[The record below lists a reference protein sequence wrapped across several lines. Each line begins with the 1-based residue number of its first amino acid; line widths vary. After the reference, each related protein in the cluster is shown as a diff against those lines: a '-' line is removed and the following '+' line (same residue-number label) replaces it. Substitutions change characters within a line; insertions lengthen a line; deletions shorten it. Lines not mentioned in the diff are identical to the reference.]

1 MEGTWDV
8 RVTLRNCQTGAPVR
22 TVRTLSTF
30 NCAGTL
36 VETGTDD
43 TPDRLSSGQ
52 GTWRHI
58 GERHYITVSRFFRF
72 DPGGAFA
79 ETQKITR
86 RIELSD
92 DGKEF
97 LATTCVEVFDTAD
110 SLIQTSCATE
120 KGKRLE

>member
-8 RVTLRNCQTGAPVR
+8 QVTLRNCQTGAPVK
-22 TVRTLSTF
+22 TARTLSTF
-30 NCAGTL
+30 SNAGTL

-43 TPDRLSSGQ
+43 TPVRLSSGQ

-72 DPGGAFA
+72 DPNGAYA
-79 ETQKITR
+79 EIQKITR
-86 RIELSD
+86 RLELSD

-97 LATTCVEVFDTAD
+97 LATTCVEVFDKSD
-110 SLIQTSCATE
+110 SLIETGCATE
-120 KGKRLE
+120 RGKRLE

>member
-8 RVTLRNCQTGAPVR
+8 RVTFRNCQTGAPVR
-22 TVRTLSTF
+22 IVRTLSTF
-30 NCAGTL
+30 SGAGTL
-36 VETGTDD
+36 METGADD
-43 TPDRLSSGQ
+43 TPNRRSSGQ

-72 DPGGAFA
+72 HPDGTFA

-92 DGKEF
+92 DGQEF
-97 LATTCVEVFDTAD
+97 RATTCVEVFDAGD
-110 SLIQTSCATE
+110 SLVRTNCATE
-120 KGKRLE
+120 RARRLE